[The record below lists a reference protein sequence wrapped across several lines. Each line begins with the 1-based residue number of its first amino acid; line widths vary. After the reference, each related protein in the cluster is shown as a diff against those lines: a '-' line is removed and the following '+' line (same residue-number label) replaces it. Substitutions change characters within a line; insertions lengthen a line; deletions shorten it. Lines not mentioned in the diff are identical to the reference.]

1 MLRTIKI
8 DEKEIPMASN
18 AFTPILY
25 RQIFKVDFIHEI
37 TSLRNLAG
45 KTAKTLTDS
54 ELEQASDKTELF
66 TQLAFV
72 MAKQAELKVVD
83 KLLEIN
89 RMSYYEWLAEFE
101 PGAFQNPE
109 TMKQIINLW
118 RGNADDKNVDAK
130 NAEGREPET

>member
-1 MLRTIKI
+1 MFRTIKI
-8 DEKEIPMASN
+8 DEKDIPMASN

-37 TSLRNLAG
+37 SSLRKLAG
-45 KTAKTLTDS
+45 KTAKTMTDS
-54 ELEQASDKTELF
+54 EIGQASDKTELF

-72 MAKQAELKVVD
+72 MAKQAELKTID
-83 KLLEIN
+83 KLWEIN
-89 RMSYYEWLAEFE
+89 RMSYYEWLTEFE

-118 RGNADDKNVDAK
+118 RGNAEDKNVEAK

>member
-8 DEKEIPMASN
+8 DEKEIPMAAN
-18 AFTPILY
+18 AFTPVLY

-37 TSLRNLAG
+37 TSLRKLAG
-45 KTAKTLTDS
+45 KTAQTLTDS
-54 ELEQASDKTELF
+54 EISQASDKTELF

-72 MAKQAELKVVD
+72 MTKQAELKVVD

-89 RMSYYEWLAEFE
+89 HISYYEWLSEFE
-101 PGAFQNPE
+101 PGAFKNPE

-118 RGNADDKNVDAK
+118 KGNAEDKDVDSK
-130 NAEGREPET
+130 NAEGRETET